1 MEIAKKSTAC
11 MLSVFLCVCPLRMS
25 VQMQMGRMIR
35 NQAAEGLVAAARVL
49 TTMRIELSPKV
60 QQTTEPTGILVGL
73 GGSRQ
78 WLN

>member
-1 MEIAKKSTAC
+1 

-60 QQTTEPTGILVGL
+60 QQTT
-73 GGSRQ
+73 
-78 WLN
+78 

>member
-11 MLSVFLCVCPLRMS
+11 MLSVFSCVCPLRMS
-25 VQMQMGRMIR
+25 VQMQMGRLIR
-35 NQAAEGLVAAARVL
+35 NEAAEGLVAAARVL
-49 TTMRIELSPKV
+49 TTMLIELSPKV
-60 QQTTEPTGILVGL
+60 QQTTKVIGILVGL

>member
-25 VQMQMGRMIR
+25 AQMQMGRMIR

-60 QQTTEPTGILVGL
+60 QQTT
-73 GGSRQ
+73 
-78 WLN
+78 